1 MMFILFLILMALAL
15 LVKTISPYVSFSP
28 KTLYTSS
35 VPDWLRGVDPGLNF
49 QLDAL
54 P

>member
-1 MMFILFLILMALAL
+1 MFIFLLILLALAML
-15 LVKTISPYVSFSP
+15 AKTVSPYVSFSP
-28 KTLYTSS
+28 KTLYTASA
-35 VPDWLRGVDPGLNF
+35 PDWLRGVDPGLNF